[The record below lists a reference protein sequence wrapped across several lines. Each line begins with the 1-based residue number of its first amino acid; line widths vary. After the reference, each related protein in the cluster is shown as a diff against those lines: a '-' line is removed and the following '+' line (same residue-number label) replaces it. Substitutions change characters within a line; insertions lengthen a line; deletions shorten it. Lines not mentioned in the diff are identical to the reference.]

1 MQTLMREQVV
11 LVTGASRG
19 IGRAIALSFAVRGAR
34 LALAAR
40 GPQDLQQVVRE
51 AQTKQTRAVAF
62 QADLSD
68 RNVPVRLIRDVE
80 RELGEID
87 ILINNAGQGSADS
100 PRPVA
105 DFNVRPR
112 RCNPLS
118 GGHQEAAVGLH
129 ADPVRLIKSDCG
141 GRQRGCGHDGSERL
155 RPQACKPM
163 FVV

>member
-1 MQTLMREQVV
+1 MKTQMREQVV

-40 GPQDLQQVVRE
+40 GPQDLQQAVRE
-51 AQTKQTRAVAF
+51 AETKQTRAVAF

-68 RNVPVRLIRDVE
+68 RNVPVRLVRDVE

-105 DFNVRPR
+105 DYDDDFWDRS
-112 RCNPLS
+112 LTL
-118 GGHQEAAVGLH
+118 GGHPKPA
-129 ADPVRLIKSDCG
+129 IG
-141 GRQRGCGHDGSERL
+141 GHLKTGQRDS
-155 RPQACKPM
+155 
-163 FVV
+163 